1 MYHRYKPANTL
12 YNEKMKEAIQIKHTQ
27 TGNHGKDRKKPLLS
41 RSEEFPADNHNIPQ
55 NFKER
60 VQNEPLLTQVVQ
72 NIEQVLWLREINSER
87 IIYVS
92 PTFET
97 VWGRSC
103 ESLYAD
109 PEILIES
116 VHPEDRVQV
125 MAPRFLSGYKPVN
138 LTYRIIRPD
147 GSQRWIFARTFLLQS
162 GTGEPGLLFCI
173 AQDITDQKQVELALH
188 KTLDRTR
195 EQVNLSRK
203 MSLARKSEAVLKVL
217 MSAHELRS
225 SRRAALLLFDD
236 PAIGPAHG
244 VELMSVWLSSQ
255 DIPPWLSESN
265 LYEEPAFWDLFHPK
279 RTVVITGI
287 SSDARLKP
295 PVRDL
300 LLEGQIKTLVIL
312 PLVAAGVWRG
322 CLVVYYGNE
331 HFINK
336 IEQRLLEVL
345 VDQAAITLYNLQLL
359 EVEEKSRHEA
369 EQANEIKTKFLAMIS
384 HELRTPLT
392 SIVGFTTTL
401 LAEDVGWEPDEQR
414 DFIQTIQRE
423 ANRLQEL
430 IDRLLDLTRLEA
442 AILPISMKSNSLKEV
457 LDDALP
463 QLNSL
468 TSDHTLTI
476 HLPASLPPIY
486 ADANRI
492 AQVFVNLVRNS
503 SKYSPTGTE
512 ITISASVRG
521 GFIQVNVSDQGP
533 GIPQAEQK
541 RVFEAFRRGH
551 DVENGWTQGAGLGLA
566 ICKGIVEA
574 HGGRIWIKKKT
585 LQGTTISFTIP
596 LVTENNPAIP
606 AAEES

>member
-1 MYHRYKPANTL
+1 
-12 YNEKMKEAIQIKHTQ
+12 MKDAINGSKIQ
-27 TGNHGKDRKKPLLS
+27 TENHGKDRKKPLLS

-60 VQNEPLLTQVVQ
+60 VENEPLLNQVVQ
-72 NIEQVLWLREINSER
+72 NIEQVLWLREINSGR

-103 ESLYAD
+103 ESLYTD
-109 PEILIES
+109 PVILIES

-125 MAPRFLSGYKPVN
+125 MVPRLLSDHKPTN
-138 LTYRIIRPD
+138 QTYRILRPD
-147 GSQRWIFARTFLLQS
+147 GSQRWVFARTFLLQN
-162 GTGEPGLLFCI
+162 GTGEPDLLFCI
-173 AQDITDQKQVELALH
+173 AQDVTNQKQVELALH

-225 SRRAALLLFDD
+225 SRRAAMLLFDD

-244 VELMSVWLSSQ
+244 LELMAVWLSSQ

-265 LYEEPAFWDLFHPK
+265 LYDEPAFWDLFHPK
-279 RTVVITGI
+279 RTVVITGL
-287 SSDARLKP
+287 SSDTRLKP

-300 LLEGQIKTLVIL
+300 LLEGQIQTLVIL

-322 CLVVYYGNE
+322 CLVVYYSQE
-331 HFINK
+331 HLFNQ
-336 IEQRLLEVL
+336 IEQRLIEVL

-369 EQANEIKTKFLAMIS
+369 EQANEIKSKFLAMVS

-392 SIVGFTTTL
+392 SIIGFTTTL
-401 LAEDVGWEPDEQR
+401 LAEDVGWEPDEQH

-423 ANRLQEL
+423 AYRLQEL
-430 IDRLLDLTRLEA
+430 IDRLLDLSRLEA
-442 AILPISMKSNSLKEV
+442 AMLPISMRSNSLNKILE
-457 LDDALP
+457 DAEP
-463 QLNSL
+463 QFNSL
-468 TSDHTLTI
+468 ASKHTLTI
-476 HLPASLPPIY
+476 HLPANLPPVY

-492 AQVFVNLVRNS
+492 AQVFVNLVRNAS
-503 SKYSPTGTE
+503 TYSPKGTE
-512 ITISASVRG
+512 ISISASVRG